1 MSSPNNPW
9 SGPGIGLALARDRW
23 SVGPAGGAKEQS
35 APPAR
40 TQFEYSGKSVLNGQ
54 DRVVLGN
61 TGDAAPVGEGVSEMR
76 IHYGPGYRVY
86 FMQRGH
92 TLIVLLA
99 GGDKR
104 TQGQDIETALK
115 LARELEDS

>member
-1 MSSPNNPW
+1 MITIRQTEYFAGWFAN
-9 SGPGIGLALARDRW
+9 LRDRQ
-23 SVGPAGGAKEQS
+23 AKLRIQ
-35 APPAR
+35 AR
-40 TQFEYSGKSVLNGQ
+40 I
-54 DRVVLGN
+54 DRAALGN

-86 FMQRGH
+86 FTQRGH

-115 LARELEDS
+115 LVRELEDS